1 MTRQLALPFT
11 HDPAYHP
18 DDFVGDP
25 SNEQALAWL
34 EADWPAGR
42 LALWGGAGCGKT
54 HLLHRWAAWCGGVIL
69 PGPGLTMLP
78 TLPPGGGIAVDDAD
92 RAPERALLHLL
103 NDAAEAGRPVL
114 LAARVAPSR
123 WGTALA
129 DLASRLRAVPAVEVG
144 PPGDAMLETLFAR
157 LLAERQLAVPESVQ
171 RWLLVRLPRE
181 PAALREVAAR
191 LDGAAMAAGRRVGLG
206 LAAEVLGGEGF
217 VVAVDA
223 KPS

>member
-11 HDPAYHP
+11 HEPAYHP
-18 DDFVGDP
+18 DDFVADA

-34 EADWPAGR
+34 AVPWPAGR

-54 HLLHRWAAWCGGVIL
+54 HLLHRWVAGCGGIML
-69 PGPGLTMLP
+69 PGAGLAALP
-78 TLPPGGGIAVDDAD
+78 ARPCGGIAVDDAD

-103 NDAAEAGRPVL
+103 NSAAEEGCPVL
-114 LAARVAPSR
+114 LAARLAPSR
-123 WGTALA
+123 WGTGLP
-129 DLASRLRAVPAVEVG
+129 DLASRLRAVPAVEIG

-157 LLAERQLAVPESVQ
+157 LLAELQLAVPGAVQ

-191 LDGAAMAAGRRVGLG
+191 LDGAALAAGRRVSLG
-206 LAAEVLGGEGF
+206 LAAEVLG
-217 VVAVDA
+217 AVR
-223 KPS
+223 